1 MNLKE
6 AIEVQKHLIDSY
18 SKGNEIFGNF
28 KFINGEYSKYI
39 DSCKIAIALMTNE
52 IKREYRSDT
61 LYKFDVAFYN
71 QNPNNL
77 DMKIFSEIIKQVKK
91 IADYHNMDYLLVK
104 KIALEIIDRFEKALQ
119 KAKDE
124 E

>member
-18 SKGNEIFGNF
+18 LKGNEIFGNL

-61 LYKFDVAFYN
+61 LYKFDVAFFN
-71 QNPNNL
+71 QNPDDL
-77 DMKIFSEIIKQVKK
+77 EMKIFAEIIKQVKK

-104 KIALEIIDRFEKALQ
+104 KIALEIIDCWEEALQ
-119 KAKDE
+119 KTKDDE
-124 E
+124 

>member
-18 SKGNEIFGNF
+18 SKGNEIFGNL

-52 IKREYRSDT
+52 IKREYCSDM
-61 LYKFDVAFYN
+61 LYKLDVAFFN
-71 QNPNNL
+71 QNS
-77 DMKIFSEIIKQVKK
+77 DDIAMKISAEIIKQAKK
-91 IADYHNMDYLLVK
+91 IADYHNIDYLLVK
-104 KIALEIIDRFEKALQ
+104 KIALEIIDGYEEALQ
-119 KAKDE
+119 KAKDDE
-124 E
+124 